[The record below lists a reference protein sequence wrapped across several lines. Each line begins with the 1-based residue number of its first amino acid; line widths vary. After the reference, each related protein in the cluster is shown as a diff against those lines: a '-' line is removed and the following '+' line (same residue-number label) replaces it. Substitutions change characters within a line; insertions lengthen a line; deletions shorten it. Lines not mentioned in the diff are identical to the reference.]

1 MPEIDLN
8 IACWNYDR
16 TRPLIDRRVHPE
28 GINAN
33 IQVLRPREIFP
44 RMLDEQEFHAS
55 EMSLASYICLKA
67 RNECPFVAIPVM
79 LSKIFRHSCIYV
91 RTDAGINKP
100 SDLRGKRVGIRQYSA
115 TALVFIKG
123 MLQHEFGVLPQEIL
137 WYMGGQ
143 DDPAPAP
150 LIPLDLPEAIS
161 LTFIQESKTLAEMFD
176 AGELDALFAIF
187 VPQAFRDGSA
197 NIARLFPNFKELEQD
212 YYRRTGIFPIMHTF
226 VIREDVYQQH
236 PWVAPSLFKAFSEA
250 KNLAMDDLYD
260 SDVLQVCLPFL
271 LDHVEETWR
280 VFGKDYWAYGV
291 EANRPTL
298 DALCR
303 YVVEQGL
310 APRVVT
316 PEEIFPVTS
325 ET

>member
-1 MPEIDLN
+1 MPEIELN

-16 TRPLIDRRVHPE
+16 TRPLIDGRVRPE

-44 RMLDEQEFHAS
+44 RMLDNQEFHAS
-55 EMSLASYICLKA
+55 EMSLASYISLKA

-79 LSKIFRHSCIYV
+79 LSKLFRHSCIYV

-100 SDLRGKRVGIRQYSA
+100 SDLRSKRVGIRQYGA
-115 TALVFIKG
+115 TAVVFMKG
-123 MLQHEFGVLPQEIL
+123 MLQHEFGVLPEEIR

-161 LTFIQESKTLAEMFD
+161 MTFIPENKTLAQMFE

-187 VPQAFRDGSA
+187 VPKAFRDGSP
-197 NIARLFPNFKELEQD
+197 NIARLFPNFKEVEQD

-236 PWVAPSLFKAFSEA
+236 PWVARSLFKAFREA
-250 KNLAMDDLYD
+250 RDLAIDDLYD
-260 SDVLQVCLPFL
+260 SDVLQVSLPFL

-291 EANRPTL
+291 EPNRPTL

-310 APRVVT
+310 APRIVT
-316 PEEIFPVTS
+316 PEELFSVSTG
-325 ET
+325 